1 MFERPS
7 KTSTIGFPVLL
18 TLVLFG
24 AVFAYLK
31 FLKDSN
37 TIASL
42 NQKITDQQLL
52 ILKQQHHIDSL
63 QAIAEMSKMTASS
76 FSRDTTLGVSP
87 PVVSAPIAPK
97 VPKTA
102 GVSAN
107 INTTTQ
113 TTEPIAEG
121 SVGSSKPMVTKTTT
135 PTSSSS
141 NNRTITAS
149 SPSTSNTT
157 TKNRSL
163 EKKLSNSST
172 SAGSTMTLAN
182 TNTNKT
188 TTTAPISFEVQIGAF
203 KALEAEKYKK
213 TFPNLQIEKSGG
225 LYKCSINN
233 FSSYEKADA
242 FKNKARTMGFDD
254 AFVIAR
260 QGGKRIDLATALG
273 ICGGTK

>member
-42 NQKITDQQLL
+42 NQKIIDQQLL

-63 QAIAEMSKMTASS
+63 QAIAEMNKMTASS

-87 PVVSAPIAPK
+87 PVVTAPVAPK

-113 TTEPIAEG
+113 TAEPIAEG

-135 PTSSSS
+135 PTSSS

-149 SPSTSNTT
+149 SPSASNTT

-172 SAGSTMTLAN
+172 SASSTMTLAN
-182 TNTNKT
+182 TNTSK
-188 TTTAPISFEVQIGAF
+188 TTAPASISFEVQIGAF